1 VFEELMADTDISESF
16 NAGNTYDVLMNIVSE
31 KMGRKLTEQ
40 IGRYYNFLEIL
51 ERDNGLKMSLIQH
64 FVNAIAQRTRAIQD
78 FPYDPILLKERLYD
92 KFSEDFLVLHRYGL
106 RPLREVLDAFFQIL
120 RTTSISSLDGIND
133 LLRDTINRYM
143 MDEHMRLIDKRL
155 TYNTLSSKFE
165 AYLKKLYY
173 LIHGEQVT
181 TREGTTH
188 NAQFLDAAK
197 SFKCLCDLYYSDQPE
212 LQEFKGYYADIH
224 NWRNVE
230 AHNAPELSETQID
243 SRVYELLAM
252 YLFVT
257 LYSIG
262 DLEYAGVL

>member
-1 VFEELMADTDISESF
+1 
-16 NAGNTYDVLMNIVSE
+16 
-31 KMGRKLTEQ
+31 
-40 IGRYYNFLEIL
+40 
-51 ERDNGLKMSLIQH
+51 
-64 FVNAIAQRTRAIQD
+64 
-78 FPYDPILLKERLYD
+78 
-92 KFSEDFLVLHRYGL
+92 
-106 RPLREVLDAFFQIL
+106 
-120 RTTSISSLDGIND
+120 
-133 LLRDTINRYM
+133 
-143 MDEHMRLIDKRL
+143 MRLIDKRL

-197 SFKCLCDLYYSDQPE
+197 SFKCLRDLYYSDQPE
-212 LQEFKGYYADIH
+212 LQAFKRYYADIH

-230 AHNAPELSETQID
+230 AHNAPELSGTQID

-262 DLEYAGVL
+262 DLEFAGVL